1 MIKQEKV
8 IINNREFIKT
18 YSDIGNYI
26 LQVETG
32 IKYSEA
38 VDIEPLRYTYKETEE
53 KIEEKIEEEIEEE
66 KTIE

>member
-8 IINNREFIKT
+8 IINDREFIKT

-32 IKYSEA
+32 IKYGEA
-38 VDIEPLRYTYKETEE
+38 IDIEPLRYTYKETEE
-53 KIEEKIEEEIEEE
+53 KIEEE